1 MLSFSLGGNMN
12 ILFGV
17 LALIAS
23 LSTGCATIASN
34 STVDVSL
41 ATTPP
46 GAKAQVNGQ
55 TYATTYPVR
64 IPIPRGKNPTIH
76 VEKDG
81 YEPQDIR
88 LERKFGGLVW
98 VNLIFGVWGLI
109 GIGIDLITEHAYG
122 VEPDHIYTT
131 LQPVSAASKQNT
143 PNLIAAPVS
152 SPPPL
157 SVSDV
162 DSPPVSSTRRKNA
175 HAIVIGL
182 EIYRNQLPKADYAE
196 TDAKVMA
203 QYLSHSMGFEEENIA
218 LLVNERAS
226 KSDLEKYF
234 ETWLPNRVEKDD
246 TVFVYYSGH
255 GAPNTKTNEAFLVP
269 YDGDPVFLN
278 NTGYSLNRLYQNLAN
293 LPAKEI
299 IVVLD
304 SCFSGSGGRSVLA
317 KGMRPIITEVRNPIL
332 GKGKTVVIAASTA
345 QQIST
350 TYDQQRHGLFTYFFL
365 KGLQGEGDTNK
376 NGKIEVAELFEYLRP
391 QVERVARRQFNTE
404 QTPQLIGSTEL
415 ITNGINLLE

>member
-1 MLSFSLGGNMN
+1 MN

-23 LSTGCATIASN
+23 LSAGCATIVSS

-41 ATTPP
+41 ATTPA

-55 TYATTYPVR
+55 TYATTNSVT
-64 IPIPRGKNPTIH
+64 IPIRRGKNPTIH

-88 LERKFGGLVW
+88 LERKFGGWVW
-98 VNLIFGVWGLI
+98 GNILFGGLI
-109 GIGIDLITEHAYG
+109 GLGIDLITEHAYG
-122 VEPDHIYTT
+122 VEPDDIHIT
-131 LQPVSAASKQNT
+131 LQPVSAALKQNAPT
-143 PNLIAAPVS
+143 LIAAPVS

-162 DSPPVSSTRRKNA
+162 DSPPVLSTRRRNA

-196 TDAKVMA
+196 TDAKVVA
-203 QYLSHSMGFEEENIA
+203 QYLSKSMGFEEENIA

-246 TVFVYYSGH
+246 TVFIYYSGH

-304 SCFSGSGGRSVLA
+304 SCFSGSGGRSVIA

-376 NGKIEVAELFEYLRP
+376 NGKIEVAELFGYLRP
-391 QVERVARRQFNTE
+391 QVERIARRQFNTE

-415 ITNGINLLE
+415 ISNGINLLE